1 MEQFLIV
8 CPLVFLAGFVD
19 SIAGGGGLISF
30 PAYMLAGVPVHVI
43 LGTSK
48 LSAFPG
54 SIVAALRF
62 AKSGYIRFKLALPWA
77 ASAALGAV
85 GGASLALKTD
95 EKLIRSLMVV
105 VLPVVAFYVLKNKE
119 LGGGEAPDRS
129 EDPDGFRRM
138 FFTGLAV
145 SFLIGGYDGFY
156 GPGTGTFLILVFTGL
171 LKLGTRDAAGI
182 SKVVNLS
189 ADIGALGTFFV
200 GGKGGLCPGDRS
212 GPFLHG
218 RQLLWSGARGQQRA
232 EDRKACGHGRA
243 GSAVCEDPG
252 GVTAVPC
259 PGGRPF
265 ALLYSGTICDM
276 ISCDFLAVLKRSCS
290 ETGGKKYEVEKIYA
304 EDHHRGGGLYQQSV

>member
-105 VLPVVAFYVLKNKE
+105 VLPVVPMETIQSVWPAICSSMSSSSLSK
-119 LGGGEAPDRS
+119 
-129 EDPDGFRRM
+129 
-138 FFTGLAV
+138 
-145 SFLIGGYDGFY
+145 LI
-156 GPGTGTFLILVFTGL
+156 
-171 LKLGTRDAAGI
+171 
-182 SKVVNLS
+182 S
-189 ADIGALGTFFV
+189 
-200 GGKGGLCPGDRS
+200 
-212 GPFLHG
+212 PFSLN
-218 RQLLWSGARGQQRA
+218 
-232 EDRKACGHGRA
+232 
-243 GSAVCEDPG
+243 
-252 GVTAVPC
+252 GVTMATPA
-259 PGGRPF
+259 PSKI
-265 ALLYSGTICDM
+265 AIC
-276 ISCDFLAVLKRSCS
+276 SSS
-290 ETGGKKYEVEKIYA
+290 KKEPTSAKTPAPKLHPSFSIILSSIQGIVNF
-304 EDHHRGGGLYQQSV
+304 

>member
-1 MEQFLIV
+1 MLQYLIV

-119 LGGGEAPDRS
+119 LGGGETPDRS

-138 FFTGLAV
+138 FLQAW
-145 SFLIGGYDGFY
+145 
-156 GPGTGTFLILVFTGL
+156 
-171 LKLGTRDAAGI
+171 
-182 SKVVNLS
+182 LS
-189 ADIGALGTFFV
+189 
-200 GGKGGLCPGDRS
+200 
-212 GPFLHG
+212 PF
-218 RQLLWSGARGQQRA
+218 
-232 EDRKACGHGRA
+232 
-243 GSAVCEDPG
+243 
-252 GVTAVPC
+252 
-259 PGGRPF
+259 
-265 ALLYSGTICDM
+265 
-276 ISCDFLAVLKRSCS
+276 
-290 ETGGKKYEVEKIYA
+290 
-304 EDHHRGGGLYQQSV
+304 

>member
-95 EKLIRSLMVV
+95 EKMIRSLMVV

-200 GGKGGLCPGDRS
+200 GGKVDYALGIAAALFCM
-212 GPFLHG
+212 
-218 RQLLWSGARGQQRA
+218 
-232 EDRKACGHGRA
+232 A
-243 GSAVCEDPG
+243 GSYFGAGLVVNNGQKIVRPVVM
-252 GVTAVPC
+252 GVL
-259 PGGRPF
+259 
-265 ALLYSGTICDM
+265 ALLFVKI
-276 ISCDFLAVLKRSCS
+276 LA
-290 ETGGKKYEVEKIYA
+290 G
-304 EDHHRGGGLYQQSV
+304 

>member
-200 GGKGGLCPGDRS
+200 GGKVDYALGIAAALFCM
-212 GPFLHG
+212 
-218 RQLLWSGARGQQRA
+218 
-232 EDRKACGHGRA
+232 A
-243 GSAVCEDPG
+243 GSYFGAGLVVNNGQKIVRPVVM
-252 GVTAVPC
+252 GVLALLFVKILA
-259 PGGRPF
+259 GGRPF
-265 ALLYSGTICDM
+265 PVPAAGRLL
-276 ISCDFLAVLKRSCS
+276 SCIRGRS
-290 ETGGKKYEVEKIYA
+290 VI
-304 EDHHRGGGLYQQSV
+304 

>member
-189 ADIGALGTFFV
+189 AVSGPWGRFCRR
-200 GGKGGLCPGDRS
+200 KGGLCLGIAAAL
-212 GPFLHG
+212 F
-218 RQLLWSGARGQQRA
+218 
-232 EDRKACGHGRA
+232 CMA
-243 GSAVCEDPG
+243 GSYFGAGLVVNNGQKIVRPVVM
-252 GVTAVPC
+252 GVL
-259 PGGRPF
+259 
-265 ALLYSGTICDM
+265 ALLFVKI
-276 ISCDFLAVLKRSCS
+276 LA
-290 ETGGKKYEVEKIYA
+290 G
-304 EDHHRGGGLYQQSV
+304 